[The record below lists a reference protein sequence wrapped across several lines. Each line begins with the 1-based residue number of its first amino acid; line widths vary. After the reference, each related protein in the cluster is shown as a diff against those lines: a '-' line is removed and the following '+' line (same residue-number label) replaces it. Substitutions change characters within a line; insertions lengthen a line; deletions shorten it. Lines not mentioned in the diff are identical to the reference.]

1 MKRDQEMAAKRAN
14 GTCKAWNHG
23 APLSK
28 KSKGIGLRHNAQGR
42 FEAAGDKPRDSKLPT
57 SIPMPSRVEDIRD
70 DGMRAMFEM
79 DGEVSP
85 VPLSA

>member
-1 MKRDQEMAAKRAN
+1 M
-14 GTCKAWNHG
+14 AWNHG

-42 FEAAGDKPRDSKLPT
+42 FEAAGDKPRDSELPT

-70 DGMRAMFEM
+70 DGMRAMFARSEM
-79 DGEVSP
+79 DPARFRQSRLAREHTDFCGDV
-85 VPLSA
+85 